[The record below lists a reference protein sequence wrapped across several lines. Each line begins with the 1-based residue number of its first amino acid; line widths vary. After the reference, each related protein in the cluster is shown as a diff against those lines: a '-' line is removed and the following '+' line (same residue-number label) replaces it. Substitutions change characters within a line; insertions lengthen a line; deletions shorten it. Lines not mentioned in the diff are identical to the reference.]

1 MQILDYAILTDL
13 ETIIA
18 AADPDG
24 IERAAALLRQGRLVA
39 FPTETVYGLGADAT
53 NDEAVAAIY
62 AAKNRPD
69 FNPLIV
75 HFTDIEAAAD
85 AVVFDDRAKR
95 IAEAFWPGA
104 LTLVLPR
111 KSGCRVSLL
120 TSAGLD
126 TLAVRVPSQPVAQAL
141 FKATARPVAAPSANR
156 SFSVSPTTAQ
166 HVTQDLAGRINMI
179 LDGGPCPVGLEST
192 VLDLSTP
199 LPTLLRPG
207 GIPTEDIEAVTGP
220 LAAAGKG
227 APKSPGML
235 SRHYAPNRPVR
246 LNATA
251 PRDGEAF
258 LAFGPSTGP
267 ATMNLS
273 ENGNLGE
280 AAASFF
286 AMMRALDSDEF
297 NGIAVAPIPEEGLGR
312 AINDR
317 LRRAATPVNQAD
329 TP

>member
-1 MQILDYAILTDL
+1 LFYNLGYAILT
-13 ETIIA
+13 EGKTIIA
-18 AADPDG
+18 TVDPNA
-24 IERAAALLRQGRLVA
+24 IQRAATLLRKGGLVA

-53 NDEAVAAIY
+53 NDAAVASIY

-75 HFTDIEAAAD
+75 HFTDMGAAAD
-85 AVVFDDRAKR
+85 AVIFDDRAKR
-95 IAEAFWPGA
+95 VAQAFWPGA

-111 KSGCRVSLL
+111 RDDCNISLL
-120 TSAGLD
+120 ASAGLN
-126 TLAVRVPSQPVAQAL
+126 TLAVRVPSQPIAQAL

-156 SFSVSPTTAQ
+156 SFSVSPTTAT
-166 HVTQDLAGRINMI
+166 HVVDDLSGRIDLI

-192 VLDLSTP
+192 VIDLSTP

-220 LAAAGKG
+220 LAAAGEG

-246 LNATA
+246 LNVAV
-251 PRDGEAF
+251 PREGEAF
-258 LAFGPSTGP
+258 LAFGPNADN

-273 ENGNLGE
+273 ESGDISE
-280 AAASFF
+280 AAANLF
-286 AMMRALDSDEF
+286 AMMRILDRDEF
-297 NGIAVAPIPEEGLGR
+297 DGIAVAPVPEKGLGV

-317 LRRAATPVNQAD
+317 LRRASNS
-329 TP
+329 

>member
-1 MQILDYAILTDL
+1 MGYAILT
-13 ETIIA
+13 EGKTIIA
-18 AADPDG
+18 TVDPNA
-24 IERAAALLRQGRLVA
+24 IQRAATLLRKGGLVA

-53 NDEAVAAIY
+53 NDAAVASIY

-75 HFTDIEAAAD
+75 HFTDMGAAAD
-85 AVVFDDRAKR
+85 AVIFDDRAKR
-95 IAEAFWPGA
+95 VAQAFWPGA

-111 KSGCRVSLL
+111 RDDCNISLL
-120 TSAGLD
+120 ASAGLN
-126 TLAVRVPSQPVAQAL
+126 TLAVRVPSQPIAQAL

-156 SFSVSPTTAQ
+156 SFSVSPTTAT
-166 HVTQDLAGRINMI
+166 HVVDDLSGRIDLI

-192 VLDLSTP
+192 VIDLSTP

-220 LAAAGKG
+220 LAAAGEG

-246 LNATA
+246 LNVAV
-251 PRDGEAF
+251 PREGEAF
-258 LAFGPSTGP
+258 LAFGPNADN

-273 ENGNLGE
+273 ESGDISE
-280 AAASFF
+280 AAANLF
-286 AMMRALDSDEF
+286 AMMRILDRDEF
-297 NGIAVAPIPEEGLGR
+297 DGIAVAPVPEKGLGV

-317 LRRAATPVNQAD
+317 LRRASNS
-329 TP
+329 

>member
-1 MQILDYAILTDL
+1 LT
-13 ETIIA
+13 EGKTIIA
-18 AADPDG
+18 TVDPNA
-24 IERAAALLRQGRLVA
+24 IQRAATLLRKGGLVA

-53 NDEAVAAIY
+53 NDAAVASIY

-75 HFTDIEAAAD
+75 HFTDMGAAAD
-85 AVVFDDRAKR
+85 AVIFDDRAKR
-95 IAEAFWPGA
+95 VAQAFWPGA

-111 KSGCRVSLL
+111 RDDCNISLL
-120 TSAGLD
+120 ASAGLN
-126 TLAVRVPSQPVAQAL
+126 TLAVRVPSQPIAQAL

-156 SFSVSPTTAQ
+156 SFSVSPTTAT
-166 HVTQDLAGRINMI
+166 HVVDDLSGRIDLI

-192 VLDLSTP
+192 VIDLSTP

-220 LAAAGKG
+220 LAAAGEG

-246 LNATA
+246 LNVAV
-251 PRDGEAF
+251 PREGEAF
-258 LAFGPSTGP
+258 LAFGPNADN

-273 ENGNLGE
+273 ESGDISE
-280 AAASFF
+280 AAANLF
-286 AMMRALDSDEF
+286 AMMRILDRDEF
-297 NGIAVAPIPEEGLGR
+297 DGIAVAPVPEKGLGV

-317 LRRAATPVNQAD
+317 LRRASNS
-329 TP
+329 

>member
-1 MQILDYAILTDL
+1 MT
-13 ETIIA
+13 EGKTIIA
-18 AADPDG
+18 TVDPNA
-24 IERAAALLRQGRLVA
+24 IQRAATLLRKGGLVA

-53 NDEAVAAIY
+53 NDAAVASIY

-75 HFTDIEAAAD
+75 HFTDMGAAAD
-85 AVVFDDRAKR
+85 AVIFDDRAKR
-95 IAEAFWPGA
+95 VAQAFWPGA

-111 KSGCRVSLL
+111 RDDCNISLL
-120 TSAGLD
+120 ASAGLN
-126 TLAVRVPSQPVAQAL
+126 TLAVRVPSQPIAQAL

-156 SFSVSPTTAQ
+156 SFSVSPTTAT
-166 HVTQDLAGRINMI
+166 HVVDDLSGRIDLI

-192 VLDLSTP
+192 VIDLSTP

-220 LAAAGKG
+220 LAAAGEG

-246 LNATA
+246 LNVAV
-251 PRDGEAF
+251 PREGEAF
-258 LAFGPSTGP
+258 LAFGPNADN

-273 ENGNLGE
+273 ESGDISE
-280 AAASFF
+280 AAANLF
-286 AMMRALDSDEF
+286 AMMRILDRDEF
-297 NGIAVAPIPEEGLGR
+297 DGIAVAPVPEKGLGV

-317 LRRAATPVNQAD
+317 LRRASNS
-329 TP
+329 

>member
-1 MQILDYAILTDL
+1 MIS
-13 ETIIA
+13 
-18 AADPDG
+18 AADADG
-24 IERAAALLRQGRLVA
+24 IQQGASLLRQGRLVA

-53 NDEAVAAIY
+53 DDKAVAAIY
-62 AAKNRPD
+62 AAKDRPD

-75 HFTDIEAAAD
+75 HFTDMDAAAE

-95 IAEAFWPGA
+95 VAHAFWPGA

-111 KSGCRVSLL
+111 TKTCPISLL
-120 TSAGLD
+120 TSAGLN

-141 FKATARPVAAPSANR
+141 FRAAGLPVAAPSANR

-166 HVTQDLAGRINMI
+166 HVIEDLSGRIDLI

-192 VLDLSTP
+192 VIDLSTP
-199 LPTLLRPG
+199 IPTLLRPG
-207 GIPTEDIEAVTGP
+207 GIATEEIEAVTGP
-220 LAAAGKG
+220 LAAAGEG

-235 SRHYAPNRPVR
+235 SRHYAPCRPVR

-251 PRDGEAF
+251 PRDGEAY
-258 LAFGPSTGP
+258 LAFGPGFAN

-273 ENGNLGE
+273 ERGNLNE
-280 AAASFF
+280 AAAAFF
-286 AMMRALDSDEF
+286 AMLRALDRNDFS
-297 NGIAVAPIPEEGLGR
+297 GIAVAPIPERGLGR

-317 LRRAATPVNQAD
+317 LRRAATQ
-329 TP
+329 